1 MIGHVQ
7 VLKSLLILKLWLSYG
22 IRGQQWLFY
31 FILVWQVFGLMNQRI
46 SQTERRTVAEAMQ
59 NQSFDD
65 HGHTR
70 REASQW
76 WLFEYFPALECCT
89 RGYPVNR
96 PRDVWMTSSNGLSKW
111 RCLVTELASPRNS
124 DNLIPLLNLGE
135 KWKKKTSNRS
145 QSSIPIPP
153 HAKKSPLPCVNQTWR
168 APGHSRTS
176 CTSSLL
182 EQ

>member
-1 MIGHVQ
+1 MLPWSLNTDSCISGYVSRKPLMIGHVQ

-135 KWKKKTSNRS
+135 KWKKKLPTDPNHPSLYLRTR
-145 QSSIPIPP
+145 
-153 HAKKSPLPCVNQTWR
+153 KKVLSR
-168 APGHSRTS
+168 A
-176 CTSSLL
+176 
-182 EQ
+182 